1 MDVTAVD
8 VGLDLTPERGA
19 CATAAE
25 ADVGDGD
32 IHFLEEGERVAE
44 AEGHAFEDGA
54 NNMGASVRGGETDE
68 GTASAGIEMRCAL
81 SHQIRSPQEAIGTG
95 GNFGGF
101 GGEAIVG
108 FARTTGV
115 HCKIVAEP
123 SQR

>member
-1 MDVTAVD
+1 
-8 VGLDLTPERGA
+8 
-19 CATAAE
+19 
-25 ADVGDGD
+25 
-32 IHFLEEGERVAE
+32 
-44 AEGHAFEDGA
+44 
-54 NNMGASVRGGETDE
+54 MGASVRGGETDE